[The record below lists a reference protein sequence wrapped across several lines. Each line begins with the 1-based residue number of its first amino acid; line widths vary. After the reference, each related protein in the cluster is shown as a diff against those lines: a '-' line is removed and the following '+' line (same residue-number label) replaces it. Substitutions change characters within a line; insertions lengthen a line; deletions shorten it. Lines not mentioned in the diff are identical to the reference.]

1 VCATLQSSH
10 HMKRIHS
17 VVLVLV
23 VGVVFLATATQI
35 TAGQPKDSRSRDT
48 TFANSLADGGRIRM
62 KHSPIL
68 GMNVAMAVRI
78 DGVQAGVFS
87 KGHVYDRYLTPGRH
101 ELYVSQARQQTGSWR
116 GTLDV
121 RRGETRSFV
130 VKVTSNQVLLLPSRI
145 D

>member
-1 VCATLQSSH
+1 
-10 HMKRIHS
+10 MKTMKS

-23 VGVVFLATATQI
+23 GVLFLASAKQMI
-35 TAGQPKDSRSRDT
+35 AGQPKASRPREV
-48 TFANSLADGGRIRM
+48 FANSLADGGRVRM

-78 DGVQAGVFS
+78 DGVHAGVFS
-87 KGHVYDRYLTPGRH
+87 KGHVYEKYLTPGRH
-101 ELYVSQARQQTGSWR
+101 DLYVSQARQQTGSWR
-116 GTLDV
+116 GTLEV
-121 RRGETRSFV
+121 RRGETYSFV